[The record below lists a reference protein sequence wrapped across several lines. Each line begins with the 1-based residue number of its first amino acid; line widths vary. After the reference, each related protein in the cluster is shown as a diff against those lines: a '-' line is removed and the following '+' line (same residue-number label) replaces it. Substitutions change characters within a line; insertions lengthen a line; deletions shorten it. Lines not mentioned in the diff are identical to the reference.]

1 VLNGKARQR
10 KTLDR
15 LPAAISIRRAG
26 DMTEEPRPASTVI
39 AGVLI
44 AYPEQPGMSFAELR
58 IRVEGLMSLFTLL
71 EDPAF
76 VRRRRLRYVLSL
88 EESGPPFPLNTLQ
101 FMTGFDI
108 EVRRV
113 RYNPVLE
120 IIIGASVVSS
130 AFLYVWE
137 RVSKARTAH
146 YEANIRQAEAEMR
159 QDDAEISRWRSEA
172 AIQEQILREEIA
184 AELRSRLIR
193 LQDQQVVAEG
203 EEDAADRMLNR
214 AVREAIEIERVVP
227 VDEKGRPILK
237 D

>member
-1 VLNGKARQR
+1 
-10 KTLDR
+10 
-15 LPAAISIRRAG
+15 
-26 DMTEEPRPASTVI
+26 MTEEPRPARTVI

-44 AYPEQPGMSFAELR
+44 AYPEQPGMSLAELL

-76 VRRRRLRYVLSL
+76 VRRRRFRYFPSL
-88 EESGPPFPLNTLQ
+88 EESGAPFPLNAFQ

-120 IIIGASVVSS
+120 IIVGASVVAS